1 MYFFKEILGIGDNKI
16 TKIDASSGK
25 VMNSWRYSV
34 MRSWNVNWETKEM
47 IIDCEGERIRFICT
61 SADIKSIHEFIGGY
75 IFLSMRK
82 DVNQP
87 VDHELFFKLTGGSVQ

>member
-1 MYFFKEILGIGDNKI
+1 
-16 TKIDASSGK
+16 
-25 VMNSWRYSV
+25 

-61 SADIKSIHEFIGGY
+61 SSDIKSIHEFIGGY

>member
-1 MYFFKEILGIGDNKI
+1 MGIAFNRMMKMHPDTKESLK
-16 TKIDASSGK
+16 T
-25 VMNSWRYSV
+25 WRYSV

-47 IIDCEGERIRFICT
+47 IVQCEDEMVAFNCT
-61 SADIKSIHEFIGGY
+61 CADIKAIHEFIGGY

-87 VDHELFFKLTGGSVQ
+87 PKEELFFKLTGGWV